1 MIVLDE
7 QLLGRGL
14 EAAIGR
20 WYRGPV
26 CSITD
31 LRPRSVI
38 KDEAVPALLR
48 RPSRPTSVTINEVDF
63 WNPLLADHRYC
74 IVCFT
79 ILDSRVREI
88 PSVLRALLR
97 RAEFRTKAARSG
109 KVIRVTRQEISYYA
123 AGDRTAKQV
132 P

>member
-26 CSITD
+26 CLIID
-31 LRPRSVI
+31 LRLRSVI
-38 KDEAVPALLR
+38 KDEAVPDLLR
-48 RPSRPTSVTINEVDF
+48 LPSQPTFVTINERDF
-63 WNPLLADHRYC
+63 WHPMLADNRYC
-74 IVCFT
+74 IVCFS
-79 ILDSRVREI
+79 IPDSRAREI
-88 PSVLRALLR
+88 PSLLRALLK
-97 RAEFRTKAARSG
+97 RAEFRTKAVRSG
-109 KVIRVTRQEISYYA
+109 KVIRVARQDISYYT
-123 AGDRTAKQV
+123 AGGRTAKQV